1 MPSGLSSRP
10 ATSARPRGV
19 MLWQPVRLRTAMD
32 AMPASTSTPSSVT
45 CSRRSRSRW
54 KVGLGVK
61 AHQHLPRPSVC
72 HLLAQSKTDL
82 LTMVA

>member
-45 CSRRSRSRW
+45 CARRSRSHWR
-54 KVGLGVK
+54 VAFRVR
-61 AHQHLPRPSVC
+61 ARQHLRALVC